1 MILVSIFP
9 IQFLNRLLDS
19 RSNMTG
25 DEDQISSCPT
35 PSPPHSL
42 QLENLVLTREVQV
55 TIKRVENEKG

>member
-35 PSPPHSL
+35 PPPSL
-42 QLENLVLTREVQV
+42 QLENLVFSR
-55 TIKRVENEKG
+55 GPSYY